1 MNRFIYFIL
10 LATMA
15 NPISASP
22 FELVS
27 KTTNSKSLTFMAPN
41 LDTIVKD
48 GFTRLTTPEKGSTTE
63 NGMPEL
69 PVFTSYFQ
77 MDAGISYDVTYSI
90 VSSHVIEDMEIY
102 PYQGEPVIG
111 VEKPFLKNMN
121 FYNSNTNYPEIKLT
135 VSEPMIMRDIEVGL
149 ISLTPYDY
157 NAITKSLTVYDEV
170 EINIVESG
178 EREMTTS
185 LPPKRSKIFEPFY
198 EDLIVDYEPLSSRD
212 EYQPAA
218 IMYICGG
225 ASSSHPYVE
234 ELVEWRRRQGYIVY
248 LISESEAGTS
258 ANSIKSFLQNVLTDF
273 DDPPEIVGLI
283 GDTSGSYSIP
293 HFTYSGGATD
303 VEYSYLSGNDF
314 LPEIFIG
321 RISVNS
327 SSDISNIINKTLTY
341 EKAVHHGNWWFERA
355 ALVGDPS
362 DSGVSTITTM
372 KYIQNIMENHGM
384 NDIRTCYDCNSEDNW
399 VENQFDD
406 GILYYNYRGFYGSS
420 GIGQSGLNS
429 GMYTPFAASLTCG
442 TGDYNGTSESEQ
454 FIREGSLSDPQGA
467 VACVGVS
474 TLETHTAYNNI
485 VHMGIYDGI
494 FSKGMYHAGA
504 ALANGKIS
512 LYTTYPTNPNS
523 AVSKFSSWPN
533 LMGDPALHLWRDIP
547 HDFVIDA
554 PASLPAGVQSL
565 DVTIYDENGDEVED
579 ARVTLVL
586 GDEYFTT
593 YTDPLGDAT
602 ITWSSNNAANASIAV
617 FKNGFR
623 LAQTPLV
630 IGQVEGVALYLD
642 QTRTAID
649 DTLYGDGNF
658 QLNSGE
664 TISLTMPI
672 LNYGSED
679 AVDLDIE
686 LISENINVQ
695 FDDSTIGMDLI
706 SAGSS
711 EDVVFHFSVAPAT
724 YEGEELDLKLNI
736 SDNNGEVWNISV
748 PSHVYG
754 PKLELSGYEVV
765 EHTNLE
771 PGVESIIDILFHNSG
786 SRDIENLVV
795 ELDESNDFVQI
806 IENNYSSIDVLA
818 GEQIILSS
826 IRVKP
831 VSHMINGSTVSL
843 KYSYISNDDFSG
855 VDFITMSVGTRDE
868 DDPMGPDEYGYY
880 IYDSGDLTYPLV
892 PVYDWIEITGG
903 AGGQNFN
910 FTDTGDGCYS
920 SGGGWYGCNDLEGED
935 TQVLQLPFTFQFY
948 GIEYNEITVSTNGW
962 IAFGDREMSAFRNY
976 SIPGAGGPSPM
987 VAGFWDD
994 LTTDNGGDV
1003 YYLVSDEHV
1012 IIQWNEMRI
1021 HEHGSQE
1028 NTFQMIL
1035 YNSGDPEHLTQTG
1048 DGEIKIQYKDFNN
1061 ISDGDYNQYTPLHGC
1076 YSTIG
1081 IENHL
1086 GNVGL
1091 EYTFDNQYPT
1101 ESMTLSDE
1109 TAIFITTSL
1118 GFTYE
1123 SGDVNQ
1129 DDELNVL
1136 DVVTIVNFIL
1146 GVLEPTAYQ
1155 QYAGDLNEDETIN
1168 VLDIVLVVNLILNN

>member
-1 MNRFIYFIL
+1 MNRFIYFIFML
-10 LATMA
+10 LAIGFLVA
-15 NPISASP
+15 KP

-27 KTTNSKSLTFMAPN
+27 KTSNSKALIFTTP
-41 LDTIVKD
+41 DVETIEKD
-48 GFTRLTTPEKGSTTE
+48 GFMRLTTSEKGSTSE
-63 NGMPEL
+63 DGMPEL
-69 PVFTSYFQ
+69 PIFTSYFQ
-77 MDAGISYDVTYSI
+77 MDAGISYDVNYSV
-90 VSSHVIEDMEIY
+90 VSSHVIKDIQIY

-111 VEKPFLKNMN
+111 VEKPFLKNIN
-121 FYNSNTNYPEIKLT
+121 YYNSNTIYPENKLT
-135 VSEPMIMRDIEVGL
+135 VSEPMVMRDIEVGL
-149 ISLTPYDY
+149 ISFIPYEY
-157 NAITKSLTVYDEV
+157 NAETQSLTIFDEV

-178 EREMTTS
+178 TRDLNTN
-185 LPPKRSKIFEPFY
+185 LPIRRSKLFEPFY
-198 EDLIVDYEPLSSRD
+198 EDLIVDYEPLSTRD

-225 ASSSHPYVE
+225 GSSSHPYVQ
-234 ELVEWRRRQGYIVY
+234 ELVEWRRKQGYIVY

-442 TGDYNGTSESEQ
+442 TGDYNGTSESER

-467 VACVGVS
+467 VASVGVS

-565 DVTIYDENGDEVED
+565 DVTIYDENGNEVED

-586 GDEYFTT
+586 GDEYFTV

-602 ITWSSNNAANASIAV
+602 ITWSSNNAANASITA

-630 IGQVEGVALYLD
+630 IGQVEGAALYLD
-642 QTRTAID
+642 QTRTVID

-754 PKLELSGYEVV
+754 PKLELSGYELV

-771 PGVESIIDILFHNSG
+771 PGVESTIDILFHNSG
-786 SRDIENLVV
+786 TRDIENLVV

-806 IENNYSSIDVLA
+806 IENNYSSIDIHA

-831 VSHMINGSTVSL
+831 VSHMINGSTISL
-843 KYSYISNDDFSG
+843 KYSYTSNDDFSG
-855 VDFITMSVGTRDE
+855 EDYMTMSVGNRDE

-1012 IIQWNEMRI
+1012 IIQWDEMRI

-1035 YNSGDPEHLTQTG
+1035 YNPGDPEHLTQTG

-1136 DVVTIVNFIL
+1136 DIVTIVNFIL

-1168 VLDIVLVVNLILNN
+1168 VLDIVLIVNLILNN

>member
-355 ALVGDPS
+355 ALVGDPT

-372 KYIQNIMENHGM
+372 KYIENIMENYGM
-384 NDIRTCYDCNSEDNW
+384 NDIRKCYDCNSEDNW

-523 AVSKFSSWPN
+523 AVSKFS
-533 LMGDPALHLWRDIP
+533 
-547 HDFVIDA
+547 
-554 PASLPAGVQSL
+554 
-565 DVTIYDENGDEVED
+565 
-579 ARVTLVL
+579 
-586 GDEYFTT
+586 
-593 YTDPLGDAT
+593 
-602 ITWSSNNAANASIAV
+602 
-617 FKNGFR
+617 
-623 LAQTPLV
+623 
-630 IGQVEGVALYLD
+630 
-642 QTRTAID
+642 
-649 DTLYGDGNF
+649 
-658 QLNSGE
+658 
-664 TISLTMPI
+664 
-672 LNYGSED
+672 
-679 AVDLDIE
+679 
-686 LISENINVQ
+686 
-695 FDDSTIGMDLI
+695 
-706 SAGSS
+706 
-711 EDVVFHFSVAPAT
+711 
-724 YEGEELDLKLNI
+724 
-736 SDNNGEVWNISV
+736 
-748 PSHVYG
+748 
-754 PKLELSGYEVV
+754 
-765 EHTNLE
+765 
-771 PGVESIIDILFHNSG
+771 
-786 SRDIENLVV
+786 
-795 ELDESNDFVQI
+795 
-806 IENNYSSIDVLA
+806 
-818 GEQIILSS
+818 
-826 IRVKP
+826 
-831 VSHMINGSTVSL
+831 
-843 KYSYISNDDFSG
+843 
-855 VDFITMSVGTRDE
+855 
-868 DDPMGPDEYGYY
+868 
-880 IYDSGDLTYPLV
+880 
-892 PVYDWIEITGG
+892 
-903 AGGQNFN
+903 
-910 FTDTGDGCYS
+910 
-920 SGGGWYGCNDLEGED
+920 
-935 TQVLQLPFTFQFY
+935 
-948 GIEYNEITVSTNGW
+948 
-962 IAFGDREMSAFRNY
+962 
-976 SIPGAGGPSPM
+976 
-987 VAGFWDD
+987 
-994 LTTDNGGDV
+994 
-1003 YYLVSDEHV
+1003 
-1012 IIQWNEMRI
+1012 
-1021 HEHGSQE
+1021 
-1028 NTFQMIL
+1028 
-1035 YNSGDPEHLTQTG
+1035 
-1048 DGEIKIQYKDFNN
+1048 
-1061 ISDGDYNQYTPLHGC
+1061 
-1076 YSTIG
+1076 
-1081 IENHL
+1081 
-1086 GNVGL
+1086 
-1091 EYTFDNQYPT
+1091 
-1101 ESMTLSDE
+1101 
-1109 TAIFITTSL
+1109 
-1118 GFTYE
+1118 
-1123 SGDVNQ
+1123 
-1129 DDELNVL
+1129 
-1136 DVVTIVNFIL
+1136 
-1146 GVLEPTAYQ
+1146 
-1155 QYAGDLNEDETIN
+1155 
-1168 VLDIVLVVNLILNN
+1168 

>member
-234 ELVEWRRRQGYIVY
+234 ELVKWRRKQGYIVY

-355 ALVGDPS
+355 ALVGDPT

-442 TGDYNGTSESEQ
+442 TGDYNGTSESER

-467 VACVGVS
+467 VASVGVS

-855 VDFITMSVGTRDE
+855 EDFITMSVGTRDE

>member
-355 ALVGDPS
+355 ALVGDPT

-372 KYIQNIMENHGM
+372 KYIENIMENYGM
-384 NDIRTCYDCNSEDNW
+384 NDIRKCYDCNSEDNW

-442 TGDYNGTSESEQ
+442 TGDYNGTSESER

-467 VACVGVS
+467 VASVGVS

-855 VDFITMSVGTRDE
+855 EDFITMSVGTRDE

-1168 VLDIVLVVNLILNN
+1168 VLDIVLVVNLILNS